1 MLFSFASQ
9 PNKVDLESVY
19 NRYADMLYRLS
30 LSHLGVVEDAED
42 AVHDVFEKYINTSPE
57 FKDSEHEKAWF
68 IRVTVNRCHDLL
80 RKRSKRNHEAIE
92 AAYDIAHEDSEEP
105 EVFRI
110 VHSLPEKYRAAI
122 VLHYLEGYSV
132 EETARQLRITV
143 SAVKMRLVRGRE
155 QLKLILE
162 GANK

>member
-1 MLFSFASQ
+1 MLFSFAAQ
-9 PNKVDLESVY
+9 PNRESLEVVY
-19 NRYADMLYRLS
+19 GRYADMLFRLS

-42 AVHDVFEKYINTSPE
+42 AVHDVFEKYINLSPE
-57 FKDSEHEKAWF
+57 FRDGEHEKAWF
-68 IRVTVNRCHDLL
+68 VRVTVNRCHDLL
-80 RKRSKRNHEAIE
+80 RKRSKRSHESLE

-132 EETARQLRITV
+132 EETARLLRITV
-143 SAVKMRLVRGRE
+143 SAVKMRLARGRE
-155 QLKLILE
+155 QLKQIME
-162 GANK
+162 GVNK

>member
-1 MLFSFASQ
+1 EAA
-9 PNKVDLESVY
+9 Y
-19 NRYADMLYRLS
+19 GRYADMLYRLS

-105 EVFRI
+105 EIFRI
-110 VHSLPEKYRAAI
+110 IHSLPEKHRAVI

-132 EETARQLRITV
+132 EETARLLKVTV
-143 SAVKMRLVRGRE
+143 SAVKMRLARGRE
-155 QLKLILE
+155 QLKLKLE

>member
-9 PNKVDLESVY
+9 PNKADLEAVY

-105 EVFRI
+105 DVFRV
-110 VHSLPEKYRAAI
+110 VHSLPEKYRSAI

-132 EETARQLRITV
+132 EETARLLRITV
-143 SAVKMRLVRGRE
+143 SAAKMRLARGRE

-162 GANK
+162 GANR

>member
-1 MLFSFASQ
+1 MLFSFDSQ
-9 PNKVDLESVY
+9 PNKADLEAAY
-19 NRYADMLYRLS
+19 GRYADMLYRLS
-30 LSHLGVVEDAED
+30 LSYLGVVEDAED

-57 FKDSEHEKAWF
+57 FRDSEHEKAWF
-68 IRVTVNRCHDLL
+68 VRVTVNRCHDLL

-92 AAYDIAHEDSEEP
+92 AAYDIAHEDSVEP

-132 EETARQLRITV
+132 EETARLLKITV
-143 SAVKMRLVRGRE
+143 SAVKMRLSRGRV
-155 QLKLILE
+155 QLRQIMD
-162 GANK
+162 GVNR

>member
-9 PNKVDLESVY
+9 PNKADLEAAY
-19 NRYADMLYRLS
+19 GRYADMLYRLA
-30 LSHLGVVEDAED
+30 LSHLGVAEDAED
-42 AVHDVFEKYINTSPE
+42 TVHDVFEKYINTSPE
-57 FKDSEHEKAWF
+57 FKDGEHEKAWF

-92 AAYDIAHEDSEEP
+92 AAYDIACEDSEEP

-110 VHSLPEKYRAAI
+110 VHSLPEKYRAVI

-132 EETARQLRITV
+132 EETAKLLKLTV
-143 SAVKMRLVRGRE
+143 SAVKMRLSRGRE
-155 QLKLILE
+155 QLRLILE
-162 GANK
+162 GVN